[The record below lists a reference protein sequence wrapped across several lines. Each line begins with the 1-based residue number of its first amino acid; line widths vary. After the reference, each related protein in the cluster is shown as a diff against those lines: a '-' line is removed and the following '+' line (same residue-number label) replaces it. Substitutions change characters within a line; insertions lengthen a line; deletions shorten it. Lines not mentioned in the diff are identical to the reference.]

1 MQKLSQ
7 CGLVH
12 VEDGIE
18 GAKAKEFCDD
28 GRADRGCEDLRA
40 RCSPLWREDTHPDLL
55 CLGAL
60 GPELK
65 KPLEISGLL
74 CDLAGDGAVDRNA
87 RLREVLQYTLVSCWC
102 ATYIVFGLQAVDG
115 DDDVETLKVSPMRGN
130 GAKGAGDNLDVNAA
144 AVEFWQDRLELA
156 VADEGVA
163 TDEGDVKRLVLVD
176 YAENIFYKGVFLV
189 VGQLAESDVT
199 VAS

>member
-1 MQKLSQ
+1 
-7 CGLVH
+7 
-12 VEDGIE
+12 
-18 GAKAKEFCDD
+18 
-28 GRADRGCEDLRA
+28 
-40 RCSPLWREDTHPDLL
+40 
-55 CLGAL
+55 
-60 GPELK
+60 
-65 KPLEISGLL
+65 
-74 CDLAGDGAVDRNA
+74 
-87 RLREVLQYTLVSCWC
+87 
-102 ATYIVFGLQAVDG
+102 VFGLQAVDR

-130 GAKGAGDNLDVNAA
+130 GAKGAGDDLDVNAA